1 MLPLGLLLL
10 LACCGAARG
19 NLSRDESQPTTS
31 DETVVAG
38 GTVVLKCQVED
49 PDDSSLQWSN
59 PAQQTLYFG
68 EKRALRDNR
77 IQLEKSTPNELTI
90 SISDVVLSDEGE
102 YTCSIFTMPVRTAK
116 ALVTVLGVPQK
127 PQIFGHEQPI
137 DEEKVARLTCRSS
150 GSKPAAQLR
159 WRKGNKELKDE
170 GTEVVEDPNGKTF
183 TVSSRVEFQ
192 VTKEDNEAEVTCTV
206 DHESLQNSE
215 RSTTQK
221 LQVHYKPTAKIEP
234 HPQYPREG
242 EKLQLQCD
250 GQGNPIPQEFLWE
263 KEGSDA
269 PLPLSSDSVLIFP
282 FLNKSDSGTYV
293 CTATS
298 SMGSVVAKYNLDV
311 SDLPQLPTPHVHS
324 TRGPSQPISHASM
337 ATASFST
344 PAPIQGTVSSFSLSL
359 RTPAWQEKL
368 HRRTVTQS
376 HPRCPPRPLGA
387 ALCVCGL
394 CSHHPAPRGDGGHRR
409 SRRLVLA
416 ARELCVRVKCCPC
429 VLLSVPPHPV
439 RSLLGLCPLPEL
451 MGTRRE
457 ERKED

>member
-1 MLPLGLLLL
+1 MPPLGLLLL
-10 LACCGAARG
+10 LACFGAARG

-77 IQLEKSTPNELTI
+77 IQLERSTPNELTI

-137 DEEKVARLTCRSS
+137 DEEKIARLTCRSS

-159 WRKGNKELKDE
+159 WKKGNKELKDE

-183 TVSSRVEFQ
+183 TVSSRVEFR

-234 HPQYPREG
+234 YPQYPREG

-269 PLPLSSDSVLIFP
+269 PLQLSSDSVLIFP

-311 SDLPQLPTPHVHS
+311 SDASPVPS
-324 TRGPSQPISHASM
+324 TSSTYHAVIGGVV
-337 ATASFST
+337 AVIVFLL
-344 PAPIQGTVSSFSLSL
+344 LSL
-359 RTPAWQEKL
+359 LIVLGHYLIRHKGMCIRHGE
-368 HRRTVTQS
+368 TVTSRHRQS
-376 HPRCPPRPLGA
+376 
-387 ALCVCGL
+387 
-394 CSHHPAPRGDGGHRR
+394 PAEVMCTYLTHEAKGSDDAPDADTAIINAEGGQASGDD
-409 SRRLVLA
+409 
-416 ARELCVRVKCCPC
+416 K
-429 VLLSVPPHPV
+429 
-439 RSLLGLCPLPEL
+439 
-451 MGTRRE
+451 
-457 ERKED
+457 KEYFI

>member
-1 MLPLGLLLL
+1 PWGRWGYLILLLL
-10 LACCGAARG
+10 LSALGLFGSDVCAKETWFERDVQSSGAPQSAF
-19 NLSRDESQPTTS
+19 LSSPFLHAVSQPTTS

-77 IQLEKSTPNELTI
+77 IQLERSTPNELTI

-137 DEEKVARLTCRSS
+137 DEEKIARLTCRSS

-159 WRKGNKELKDE
+159 WKKGNKELKAE
-170 GTEVVEDPNGKTF
+170 GTDVVEDSNGKTF
-183 TVSSRVEFQ
+183 TVSSRVEFR
-192 VTKEDNEAEVTCTV
+192 VTKEDNDAEVTCTV

-250 GQGNPIPQEFLWE
+250 GQGNPVPQEFLWE

-269 PLPLSSDSVLIFP
+269 PLQLSSDSILIFP
-282 FLNKSDSGTYV
+282 FLNKSDSGTYI

-298 SMGSVVAKYNLDV
+298 SMGSVIAKYNLDV
-311 SDLPQLPTPHVHS
+311 SDASPVPS
-324 TRGPSQPISHASM
+324 TSSTYHAVIGGVV
-337 ATASFST
+337 AVIVFLL
-344 PAPIQGTVSSFSLSL
+344 LSL
-359 RTPAWQEKL
+359 L
-368 HRRTVTQS
+368 IV
-376 HPRCPPRPLGA
+376 LGHYLIRHKGTYLTHEA
-387 ALCVCGL
+387 KG
-394 CSHHPAPRGDGGHRR
+394 SDDAPDADTAIINAEGGQAGGDD
-409 SRRLVLA
+409 
-416 ARELCVRVKCCPC
+416 K
-429 VLLSVPPHPV
+429 
-439 RSLLGLCPLPEL
+439 
-451 MGTRRE
+451 
-457 ERKED
+457 KEYFI

>member
-1 MLPLGLLLL
+1 AP
-10 LACCGAARG
+10 AD
-19 NLSRDESQPTTS
+19 LSCLHPESQPTTS

-77 IQLEKSTPNELTI
+77 IQLERSTPNELTI

-116 ALVTVLGVPQK
+116 ALVTVLGIPQK

-137 DEEKVARLTCRSS
+137 DEEKIARLTCRSS

-159 WRKGNKELKDE
+159 WKKGNKELKDE

-183 TVSSRVEFQ
+183 TVSSRVEFR

-221 LQVHYKPTAKIEP
+221 LQVHLCRPP
-234 HPQYPREG
+234 PQYTPPPAEQGRGRDPREG

-269 PLPLSSDSVLIFP
+269 PLQLSSDSVLIFP

-311 SDLPQLPTPHVHS
+311 SDASPVPS
-324 TRGPSQPISHASM
+324 TSSTYHAVIGGWL
-337 ATASFST
+337 AVIVFLL
-344 PAPIQGTVSSFSLSL
+344 LSL
-359 RTPAWQEKL
+359 L
-368 HRRTVTQS
+368 IV
-376 HPRCPPRPLGA
+376 LGHYLIRHKGPYLTHEA
-387 ALCVCGL
+387 KG
-394 CSHHPAPRGDGGHRR
+394 SDDAPDADTAIINAEGGQAGGDD
-409 SRRLVLA
+409 
-416 ARELCVRVKCCPC
+416 K
-429 VLLSVPPHPV
+429 
-439 RSLLGLCPLPEL
+439 
-451 MGTRRE
+451 
-457 ERKED
+457 KEYFI

>member
-1 MLPLGLLLL
+1 MFIRGPKAVASARSPLRRGTNGLFLALYLISAAAAPAAPDWEQHPRPLLLL
-10 LACCGAARG
+10 PQRCGSPRPRAPVTIMLHLGFLMLLACFGAARG

-77 IQLEKSTPNELTI
+77 IQLERSTPNELTI

-116 ALVTVLGVPQK
+116 ALVTVLGIPQK

-159 WRKGNKELKDE
+159 WKKGNKELKDE
-170 GTEVVEDPNGKTF
+170 GTEVMEDPNGKTF
-183 TVSSRVEFQ
+183 TVSSRVEFR

-250 GQGNPIPQEFLWE
+250 GQGNPIPQEFLWQ

-269 PLPLSSDSVLIFP
+269 PLQLSSDSVLIFP

-311 SDLPQLPTPHVHS
+311 SDASPVPS
-324 TRGPSQPISHASM
+324 TSSTYHAVIGGVV
-337 ATASFST
+337 AVIVFLL
-344 PAPIQGTVSSFSLSL
+344 LSL
-359 RTPAWQEKL
+359 L
-368 HRRTVTQS
+368 IV
-376 HPRCPPRPLGA
+376 LGHYLIRHKGTYLTHEA
-387 ALCVCGL
+387 KG
-394 CSHHPAPRGDGGHRR
+394 SDDAPDADTAIINAEGGQAGGDD
-409 SRRLVLA
+409 
-416 ARELCVRVKCCPC
+416 K
-429 VLLSVPPHPV
+429 
-439 RSLLGLCPLPEL
+439 
-451 MGTRRE
+451 
-457 ERKED
+457 KEYFI

>member
-1 MLPLGLLLL
+1 
-10 LACCGAARG
+10 
-19 NLSRDESQPTTS
+19 
-31 DETVVAG
+31 
-38 GTVVLKCQVED
+38 
-49 PDDSSLQWSN
+49 
-59 PAQQTLYFG
+59 
-68 EKRALRDNR
+68 LRDNR
-77 IQLEKSTPNELTI
+77 IQLERSTPNELTI

-116 ALVTVLGVPQK
+116 ALVTVLGIPQK

-137 DEEKVARLTCRSS
+137 DEEKIARLTCRSS

-159 WRKGNKELKDE
+159 WKKGNKELKDE

-183 TVSSRVEFQ
+183 TVSSRVEFR

-269 PLPLSSDSVLIFP
+269 PLQLSSDSVLIFP

-293 CTATS
+293 CTATRP
-298 SMGSVVAKYNLDV
+298 MGSRGAQCVTAQHPSPHGAVPCPSRAGPRCGCASLLSPWSSTV
-311 SDLPQLPTPHVHS
+311 SSL
-324 TRGPSQPISHASM
+324 
-337 ATASFST
+337 T
-344 PAPIQGTVSSFSLSL
+344 PAPALGTQQLS
-359 RTPAWQEKL
+359 RVGGSP
-368 HRRTVTQS
+368 S
-376 HPRCPPRPLGA
+376 P
-387 ALCVCGL
+387 CG
-394 CSHHPAPRGDGGHRR
+394 SVPGFG
-409 SRRLVLA
+409 V
-416 ARELCVRVKCCPC
+416 
-429 VLLSVPPHPV
+429 VLLCCRISRHLSSPSRTYLTHEAKGSDDAPDADTAIINAE
-439 RSLLGLCPLPEL
+439 G
-451 MGTRRE
+451 GQGGGDDK
-457 ERKED
+457 KEYFI

>member
-10 LACCGAARG
+10 LLACVGAARG

-77 IQLEKSTPNELTI
+77 IQLERSTPNELTI

-116 ALVTVLGVPQK
+116 ALVTVLGIPQK

-137 DEEKVARLTCRSS
+137 DEEKIARLTCRSS

-159 WRKGNKELKDE
+159 WKKGNKELMDE

-183 TVSSRVEFQ
+183 TVSSRVEFR

-269 PLPLSSDSVLIFP
+269 PLQLSSDSVLIFP

-311 SDLPQLPTPHVHS
+311 SDASPVPS
-324 TRGPSQPISHASM
+324 TSSTYHAVIGGVV
-337 ATASFST
+337 AVIVFLL
-344 PAPIQGTVSSFSLSL
+344 LSL
-359 RTPAWQEKL
+359 L
-368 HRRTVTQS
+368 IV
-376 HPRCPPRPLGA
+376 LGHYLIRHKGTYLTHEA
-387 ALCVCGL
+387 KG
-394 CSHHPAPRGDGGHRR
+394 SDDAPDADTAIINAEGGQPGGDD
-409 SRRLVLA
+409 
-416 ARELCVRVKCCPC
+416 K
-429 VLLSVPPHPV
+429 
-439 RSLLGLCPLPEL
+439 
-451 MGTRRE
+451 
-457 ERKED
+457 KEYFI

>member
-1 MLPLGLLLL
+1 MLPAALGLMLL
-10 LACCGAARG
+10 LACFGAARG

-77 IQLEKSTPNELTI
+77 IQLERSTPNELTI

-116 ALVTVLGVPQK
+116 ALVTVLGIPQK

-137 DEEKVARLTCRSS
+137 DEEKIARLTCRSS

-159 WRKGNKELKDE
+159 WKKGNKELKDE

-183 TVSSRVEFQ
+183 TVSSQVEFR

-269 PLPLSSDSVLIFP
+269 PLQLSSDSVLIFP

-311 SDLPQLPTPHVHS
+311 SDASPVPS
-324 TRGPSQPISHASM
+324 TSSTYHAVIGGVV
-337 ATASFST
+337 AVIVFLL
-344 PAPIQGTVSSFSLSL
+344 LSL
-359 RTPAWQEKL
+359 LIVLGHYLIRHKGMCIRHGE
-368 HRRTVTQS
+368 TVTSRHRQI
-376 HPRCPPRPLGA
+376 
-387 ALCVCGL
+387 
-394 CSHHPAPRGDGGHRR
+394 PAEVMCTYLTHEAKGSDDAPDADTAIINAEGGQPSGDD
-409 SRRLVLA
+409 
-416 ARELCVRVKCCPC
+416 K
-429 VLLSVPPHPV
+429 
-439 RSLLGLCPLPEL
+439 
-451 MGTRRE
+451 
-457 ERKED
+457 KEYFI

>member
-1 MLPLGLLLL
+1 MPEGAVQQVGGGCRGGCVPHPAGVASACRSDAPAQLGR
-10 LACCGAARG
+10 ADAQGPA
-19 NLSRDESQPTTS
+19 NLSRVCPESQPTTS
-31 DETVVAG
+31 DETVVTG

-77 IQLEKSTPNELTI
+77 IQLERSTPNELTI

-137 DEEKVARLTCRSS
+137 DEEKIARLTCRSS

-159 WRKGNKELKDE
+159 WKKGNKELKDE

-183 TVSSRVEFQ
+183 TVSSRVEFR

-269 PLPLSSDSVLIFP
+269 PLQLSSDSVLIFP

-311 SDLPQLPTPHVHS
+311 SDASPVPS
-324 TRGPSQPISHASM
+324 TSSTYHAVIGGVV
-337 ATASFST
+337 AVIVFLL
-344 PAPIQGTVSSFSLSL
+344 LSL
-359 RTPAWQEKL
+359 L
-368 HRRTVTQS
+368 IV
-376 HPRCPPRPLGA
+376 LGHY
-387 ALCVCGL
+387 LIR
-394 CSHHPAPRGDGGHRR
+394 H
-409 SRRLVLA
+409 
-416 ARELCVRVKCCPC
+416 K
-429 VLLSVPPHPV
+429 
-439 RSLLGLCPLPEL
+439 
-451 MGTRRE
+451 
-457 ERKED
+457 